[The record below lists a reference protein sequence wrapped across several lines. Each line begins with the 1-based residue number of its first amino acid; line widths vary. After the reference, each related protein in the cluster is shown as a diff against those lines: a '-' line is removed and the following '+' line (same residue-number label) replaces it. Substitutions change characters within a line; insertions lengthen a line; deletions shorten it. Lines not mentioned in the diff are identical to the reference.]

1 MEEMLATVPEGVAG
15 HFRIFDPG
23 VGSPNLIQRVRL
35 VGFHEEHHFRIIRR
49 LLNARKNV
57 IRQAARGLKSAP
69 AS

>member
-1 MEEMLATVPEGVAG
+1 MRSPSLYAAFEIIHAL
-15 HFRIFDPG
+15 FRIFDPG

-35 VGFHEEHHFRIIRR
+35 VGLHHFRIIRR
-49 LLNARKNV
+49 LLDARENA